1 MTIPKILEE
10 IQNEM
15 QSHTIF
21 IKFKVVLQWI
31 DETLHFIY
39 LTEYKK
45 EY

>member
-10 IQNEM
+10 IQNKI
-15 QSHTIF
+15 QAHTVF
-21 IKFKVVLQWI
+21 IKFKWL
-31 DETLHFIY
+31 DEILHLVY

>member
-21 IKFKVVLQWI
+21 IKFKI

>member
-21 IKFKVVLQWI
+21 IKFKWI
-31 DETLHFIY
+31 DETLHLVY

>member
-10 IQNEM
+10 IQNKI
-15 QSHTIF
+15 QAHTIF
-21 IKFKVVLQWI
+21 IKLILQWL
-31 DETLHFIY
+31 DETLHLVY